1 MDFRQSNTTPVQK
14 PEQSSQATAES
25 TRIKKTN
32 RNVFGSSDAPKW
44 LNMLSVVILFGI
56 AILLLLLTLLFVR
69 SESGKSSEAAQV
81 ETSQY
86 QAVFLNNGQVYFGNI
101 TDLNGRYV
109 RLNNIYYLTQATTA
123 SAAGQQQA
131 SSDYTLIK
139 LGCQQ
144 IHHPTDQMIISRDQV
159 TFWENLD
166 KNGKVAKSIADFKSK
181 YPNGP
186 DCSQV
191 SNETQ
196 PSTNTTTQ
204 GSTTPSNTTTN
215 TSTNSTNR

>member
-14 PEQSSQATAES
+14 PEQVAPSASEPAQG
-25 TRIKKTN
+25 KKQGKN
-32 RNVFGSSDAPKW
+32 LLSVADSPKW
-44 LNMLSVVILFGI
+44 LNILSVVILFSI
-56 AILLLLLTLLFVR
+56 AILLVLMTLLFVR
-69 SESGKSSEAAQV
+69 SNSSSGEASQV
-81 ETSQY
+81 ETTQY

-101 TDLNGRYV
+101 TSLNSRYV
-109 RLNNIYYLTQATTA
+109 RLNNIYYLTQGTTTD
-123 SAAGQQQA
+123 SSGQQQA
-131 SSDYTLIK
+131 SSDYTLVK

-144 IHHPTDQMIISRDQV
+144 IHYPTDQMVISREQV
-159 TFWENLD
+159 TFWENLNKD
-166 KNGKVAKSIADFKSK
+166 GKVAKSIEDFKTK

-196 PSTNTTTQ
+196 PTGNTTTQ

-215 TSTNSTNR
+215 NNSNN